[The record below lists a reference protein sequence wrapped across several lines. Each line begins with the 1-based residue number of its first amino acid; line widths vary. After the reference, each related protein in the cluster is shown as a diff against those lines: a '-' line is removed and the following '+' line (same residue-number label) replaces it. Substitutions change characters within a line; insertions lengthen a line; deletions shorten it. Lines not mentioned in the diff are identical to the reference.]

1 MTKLQKFSSFINRLI
16 PPYAR
21 LCVLAV
27 IAADLIAYYLP
38 KALDANRSLHLISTA
53 LDDALPLVPAF
64 ILVYVLAYLQWVFAG
79 VVIVRD
85 SRAHCFRFVSS
96 FILAMFLAMAVM
108 LIWPTVMIRPAVE
121 VRGPFTR
128 LLALIY
134 RIDEPSHIFPS
145 MHCLFSWFCF
155 RFSLGL
161 KRMPRWYGWAQGA
174 FSLLVFV
181 SVVLVKQHVWPDIFG
196 GIAAAEL
203 GILLSRLLGADRLV
217 AKLDVFSEAHTVGV
231 N

>member
-21 LCVLAV
+21 LCALAV

-79 VVIVRD
+79 VVILRD

-108 LIWPTVMIRPAVE
+108 LMSCWVLLEFRISFLYQLFVNTFFITFNRVAHEHGDGHWPYTAGNRCNSSGN
-121 VRGPFTR
+121 RSYR
-128 LLALIY
+128 LKINISY
-134 RIDEPSHIFPS
+134 
-145 MHCLFSWFCF
+145 
-155 RFSLGL
+155 
-161 KRMPRWYGWAQGA
+161 
-174 FSLLVFV
+174 
-181 SVVLVKQHVWPDIFG
+181 
-196 GIAAAEL
+196 
-203 GILLSRLLGADRLV
+203 
-217 AKLDVFSEAHTVGV
+217 
-231 N
+231 